1 MGIKMDKL
9 IGDEAHFSIEHRILN
24 IVLIFAF
31 IISIWSAITNYLLAL
46 DPLLVWTCIISSA
59 IMAGLYFLSVV
70 KKQYTISMLV
80 VVISVSIITP
90 VSWILNGGISGS
102 IPFYIILF
110 SSMGSIV
117 LFGIRRMAVI
127 IYFIVIS
134 SVLVTVEYNH
144 PDIIVQYSSVAERYI
159 DILIGLIT
167 TIVANTVAI
176 VVILRHYNKEHER
189 AKTYLEESRK
199 AQESL
204 IYLSYHDAL
213 TGLYNRTYF
222 EQAAMDI
229 GRNKE
234 TGIGVFTVDV
244 DGLKFIND
252 TFGHAQGDFI
262 LIRAAR
268 ILQSSFRAQ
277 DIIARIGGDEFV
289 IIATGIAM
297 NDMEAMYKRIRD
309 NLQNEIKKFDEDIIP
324 LHMSVGY
331 AYSAGADTSVHD
343 LLRKADS
350 KMYREKLYHQVG
362 TEGSIIQTVKKML
375 LARDYDTGVHSS
387 RLKNLIAVFATKAG
401 LPETSMA
408 DIQLFAEFHDVGKIG
423 ISDHTLHKPG
433 PLTKDERE
441 QIQRHCEIGY
451 RIAQASNDLLPIA
464 EWILKH
470 HEWWNGEGYPLG
482 IKGEEIPLECRIVA
496 IADAYDAM
504 TSDRPY
510 RQAMSH
516 DAAIEELKKYAGSQ
530 FDPELVEV
538 FIQVI
543 HSEHSAKGPGT
554 ESNI

>member
-9 IGDEAHFSIEHRILN
+9 IGDEAHFSIKHRILN
-24 IVLIFAF
+24 IVLIFSF

-46 DPLLVWTCIISSA
+46 DTLLVWTCIISSA
-59 IMAGLYFLSVV
+59 IMAGLYFLSVI
-70 KKQYTISMLV
+70 KQQYIISMLV
-80 VVISVSIITP
+80 LIISVSIITP
-90 VSWILNGGISGS
+90 VSWILNGGIAGS

-110 SSMGSIV
+110 SSLGSIV
-117 LFGIRRMAVI
+117 LSGIPRIAVI

-134 SVLVTVEYNH
+134 SVLVILEYYNWVTISH
-144 PDIIVQYSSVAERYI
+144 YSSVAERYI

-176 VVILRHYNKEHER
+176 VVILKHYNKEHER

-204 IYLSYHDAL
+204 VYLSYHDAL

-252 TFGHAQGDFI
+252 TFGHEQGDFI
-262 LIRAAR
+262 LIRAAK
-268 ILQSSFRAQ
+268 ILQSSFREQ
-277 DIIARIGGDEFV
+277 DTIARIGGDEFA

-297 NDMEAMYKRIRD
+297 NDMATIYKRIRD
-309 NLQNEIKKFDEDIIP
+309 NLQNEIEKLDEVIIP

-331 AYSAGADTSVHD
+331 AYSAGVDTSVHD
-343 LLRKADS
+343 LLREADN
-350 KMYREKLYHQVG
+350 KMYREKLYHQIG

-375 LARDYDTGVHSS
+375 LARDYDTGAHSS
-387 RLKNLIAVFATKAG
+387 RLKNLIAGFARKAG

-433 PLTKDERE
+433 PLTKAERE

-538 FIQVI
+538 FVQIIQ
-543 HSEHSAKGPGT
+543 SERCVKDRG
-554 ESNI
+554 SNSNS